1 MRSLLAISFNQK
13 PKNLSC
19 KSVNL
24 ESPLAIPFYRLL
36 DVALP
41 DGRVQNFSFSLFFLF
56 FLLFQNPLRFETVI
70 LCYYSPWFFLR
81 LQSCWNVLRTP
92 PVMIEKA
99 YMQWFMIICHAC
111 IRTWFWN
118 IGPHPL
124 LLVRETPSCLSLL
137 LKPYAGFISRVVS
150 DFLRVVLFPKCMTC
164 HCLFVM
170 LLSNVLAWFSNL

>member
-41 DGRVQNFSFSLFFLF
+41 DGRVWKLLSSLLVVLELTQCFF
-56 FLLFQNPLRFETVI
+56 P
-70 LCYYSPWFFLR
+70 R
-81 LQSCWNVLRTP
+81 LQVCWNVSP
-92 PVMIEKA
+92 PVMIQKT
-99 YMQWFMIICHAC
+99 YMQWFMIRCHAC

-118 IGPHPL
+118 IGPIIFFEFMRFPL
-124 LLVRETPSCLSLL
+124 NMSLL
-137 LKPYAGFISRVVS
+137 LKSYAGFISRIASYHILGEEIS
-150 DFLRVVLFPKCMTC
+150 DFLQVVFFQNVWL
-164 HCLFVM
+164 VIVS
-170 LLSNVLAWFSNL
+170 LSCFCQMF